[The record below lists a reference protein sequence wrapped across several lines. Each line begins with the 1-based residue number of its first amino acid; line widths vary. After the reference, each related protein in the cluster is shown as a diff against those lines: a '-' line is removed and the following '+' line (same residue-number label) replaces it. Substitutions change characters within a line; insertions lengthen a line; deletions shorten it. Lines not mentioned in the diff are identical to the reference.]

1 MSSNLVRWSGLAAMV
16 GGVLWA
22 ADWVLFTTSHGP
34 TTVNENQ
41 EVLGLG
47 PDAWGRLVVV
57 PLVLVAVG
65 LVALHS
71 RQRSHT
77 GWLGKSGYV
86 VSLVGLTLWAV
97 ANLILGPPLPIII
110 VAVGMVL
117 FGVATLRAEV
127 LPRWSRSIPL
137 VLGVLLIPGFF
148 LTFPGFILDFPP
160 FNWVY
165 AFGLSG
171 YFTFIAQGLGWV
183 LLGYVLWSQRELQQ
197 SNPHTSGELRLR
209 VDTQEKARGPP
220 PS

>member
-1 MSSNLVRWSGLAAMV
+1 MSPNLVRWSGLAAML

-22 ADWVLFTTSHGP
+22 ADWVLFTIGHGP
-34 TTVNENQ
+34 TTINENQ
-41 EVLGLG
+41 EVLSLG
-47 PDAWGRLVVV
+47 PDAWLQLLVV

-71 RQRSHT
+71 LQRSHT
-77 GWLGKSGYV
+77 GWLGRSGYI
-86 VSLVGLTLWAV
+86 VSLVGLALWV
-97 ANLILGPPLPIII
+97 VGNLTESPPLPIII
-110 VAVGMVL
+110 LAIGMVL
-117 FGVATLRAEV
+117 FGVATLRAKV

-160 FNWVY
+160 FNWVI

-183 LLGYVLWSQRELQQ
+183 LLGYVLWSQKAKAEQ
-197 SNPHTSGELRLR
+197 SPATR
-209 VDTQEKARGPP
+209 
-220 PS
+220 

>member
-1 MSSNLVRWSGLAAMV
+1 MSPSIVRWSGLAAML

-22 ADWVLFTTSHGP
+22 ADWVLFTIGHGP
-34 TTVNENQ
+34 TTINENQ
-41 EVLGLG
+41 EVLSLG
-47 PDAWGRLVVV
+47 PDAWGRFVVV
-57 PLVLVAVG
+57 PLALVAVG
-65 LVALHS
+65 LVTIHYL
-71 RQRSHT
+71 QRSRA

-86 VSLVGLTLWAV
+86 VSLVGLALWAV

-110 VAVGMVL
+110 AAIGMVL
-117 FGVATLRAEV
+117 FGIATLRAKV

-160 FNWVY
+160 FDWVY

-183 LLGYVLWSQRELQQ
+183 LLGYALWSQKATVAQR
-197 SNPHTSGELRLR
+197 SR
-209 VDTQEKARGPP
+209 VT
-220 PS
+220 